1 MDNFTTNILN
11 IYKDKGKKWLID
23 LPAIIKA
30 LASEHNLSDLKPLNN
45 LSYNYVLSGFLDN
58 RPIILKLGLDND
70 ALTQEASSLQA
81 FAEFGGIKVLVAK
94 KGFLLLEKA
103 ITGISLKSYFP
114 LQDNDSV
121 EIACNIINLLHQAPI
136 PKTSKFPDIQ
146 DWLRSLDHDTSN
158 RNLKSYLQKAR
169 DIRNQLLATAPDS
182 VLLHGDLHHEN
193 IIKHGDNWAVIDPKG
208 VIGEPAYEVAAFILN
223 PIPELLKSRNIAD
236 IINNRITHF
245 ACKLKIKPERIK
257 GWSFIQA
264 VLAWVW
270 ILEDG
275 GNEKYFKHLVEILAD
290 CLGNNK

>member
-30 LASEHNLSDLKPLNN
+30 LASEHNLSDLEPLNN

-58 RPIILKLGLDND
+58 KPIILKLELDDD
-70 ALTQEASSLQA
+70 ALTLEASSLQA
-81 FAEFGGIKVLVAK
+81 FAGFGGIKVLLAQ
-94 KGFLLLEKA
+94 KGFLVLEKA
-103 ITGISLKSYFP
+103 VPGISLKSYFP
-114 LQDNDSV
+114 SKDNDSI
-121 EIACNIINLLHQAPI
+121 EITCNIINVLHQAPI
-136 PKTSKFPDIQ
+136 PKTSKFPNIH
-146 DWLRSLDHDTSN
+146 DWLKRLDHDTSN
-158 RNLKSYLQKAR
+158 KNLKNYLHKAR
-169 DIRNQLLATAPDS
+169 DIRDQLLATAPDF

-193 IIKHGDNWAVIDPKG
+193 IIKHGDNWVVIDPKG

-245 ACKLKIKPERIK
+245 AYKLKIKPERIK
-257 GWSFIQA
+257 GWCFIQA

-275 GNEKYFKHLVEILAD
+275 GNEKHFMSLVEILG
-290 CLGNNK
+290 CNLSNY